1 MPANNL
7 PATLGRG
14 RSASDLCSRHG
25 NFHARCLRIA
35 LAALATFGAMTLA
48 ARAETFAQRLAPCLA
63 CHGEQGQS
71 SLPTVPSLGAQPAPY
86 LLIQL
91 YLFRGRQRLVE
102 VMNEA
107 SKDFSDDDLRTFS
120 DSIAKLPAPRPA
132 DGEPADPARIDRG
145 QALVRQYRCDFCHSP
160 DLAGRDN
167 IPRLAG
173 QREDYLIK
181 AMREYKSNARP
192 GYDASMADVLA
203 RISDAEILDLA
214 YFAARQP

>member
-1 MPANNL
+1 V
-7 PATLGRG
+7 
-14 RSASDLCSRHG
+14 
-25 NFHARCLRIA
+25 RIA
-35 LAALATFGAMTLA
+35 LAALASFGAVTLA
-48 ARAETFAQRLAPCLA
+48 ARAETFAERVAPCLA

-71 SLPTVPSLGAQPAPY
+71 SLPAVPSLGAQPAPY

-107 SKDFSDDDLRTFS
+107 CKDFSDDDLRTFS
-120 DSIAKLPAPRPA
+120 DFIAKLPAPRPA

>member
-1 MPANNL
+1 M
-7 PATLGRG
+7 
-14 RSASDLCSRHG
+14 S
-25 NFHARCLRIA
+25 
-35 LAALATFGAMTLA
+35 LA
-48 ARAETFAQRLAPCLA
+48 ARAQTFEQRVAPCLA

-71 SLPTVPSLGAQPAPY
+71 SLPEVPSLGAQPAPY

-91 YLFRGRQRLVE
+91 YLFRGRQRRIE

-107 SKDFSDDDLRTFS
+107 SRDFSDDDLKTFS
-120 DSIAKLPAPRPA
+120 DFIAKLPPPRPA
-132 DGEPADPARIDRG
+132 DGDVDRTRIDRG
-145 QALVRQYRCDFCHSP
+145 QALVRQYRCDFCHNP

-167 IPRLAG
+167 VPRLAG